1 MRFVTVVF
9 HFLLLRLNPELAHGV
24 GKWALRL
31 WQYRLKISQRV
42 FKRGRVI
49 VLSAAP
55 QLTFRGRVGLAAGF
69 DKDAEMFPGLLAM
82 GFGFIEVGTVTP
94 KPQPGNPKPR
104 VWRVEGE
111 GLINHLGFNS
121 GGLDAFCAN
130 LEKYRSLVPS
140 GCLLANIGK
149 NKTTPDDK
157 AIEDY
162 RTCFD
167 RLVGKVDGFVVNLS
181 SPNTPGLRSLQ
192 SKDFLISLSRI
203 APKGQPVFIKLAPD
217 LDDAALGELC
227 AFIREEEAFAGVVVT
242 NTSRKIAE
250 ETYKRSA
257 GGYSGPQLF
266 ARSLECVRIARAHLG
281 TEKIL
286 IGVGGIDSPAR
297 AHQMLQAGADLA
309 EIYTAFIYKGPHLT
323 QALNRIP

>member
-1 MRFVTVVF
+1 MRIVTAVF

-31 WQYRLKISQRV
+31 WQCRLKFSKSV
-42 FKRGRVI
+42 FMRGRVI
-49 VLSAAP
+49 VLRGAP
-55 QLTFRGRVGLAAGF
+55 QLTLRGRVGLAAGF

-104 VWRVEGE
+104 VWRVDGQ

-121 GGLDAFCAN
+121 GGLDLFCAN
-130 LEKYRSLVPS
+130 LDKYRALIPS

-149 NKTTPDDK
+149 NKATPDEN
-157 AIEDY
+157 AIDDY

-192 SKDFLISLSRI
+192 SKDFLTSLSRI
-203 APKGQPVFIKLAPD
+203 APKGQPVFVKLAPD

-227 AFIREEEAFAGVVVT
+227 AFIRGEKAFAGVVVT

-250 ETYKRSA
+250 EKFKRSA

-266 ARSLECVRIARAHLG
+266 ARSLECVRLARTHLG

-286 IGVGGIDSPAR
+286 IGVGGIDSPTR
-297 AHQMLQAGADLA
+297 AQQMLEAGADLA
-309 EIYTAFIYKGPHLT
+309 EIYTSFVYKGPHL
-323 QALNRIP
+323 AHDLNQI

>member
-1 MRFVTVVF
+1 MRFVTAVF
-9 HFLLLRLNPELAHGV
+9 HFFLLRLNPELAHGV
-24 GKWALRL
+24 GKWGLRL
-31 WQYRLKISQRV
+31 WQCRLRFSQRV
-42 FKRGRVI
+42 FTRGRVI
-49 VLSAAP
+49 VLRGAP
-55 QLTFRGRVGLAAGF
+55 QLTLRGRVGLAAGF

-94 KPQPGNPKPR
+94 RPQPGNPKPR
-104 VWRVEGE
+104 IWRVQGQ

-130 LEKYRSLVPS
+130 LEKYRPLIPS

-149 NKTTPDDK
+149 NKATPDET

-162 RTCFD
+162 RICFE

-181 SPNTPGLRSLQ
+181 SPNTPGLRNLQ
-192 SKDFLISLSRI
+192 SRDFLVSLAQI
-203 APKGQPVFIKLAPD
+203 APKGYPVFVKLAPD
-217 LDDAALGELC
+217 LEDGALVELC
-227 AFIREEEAFAGVVVT
+227 AFIRAEKAFAGVVVT

-250 ETYKRSA
+250 ETFKRSA

-266 ARSLECVRIARAHLG
+266 ARSLECVRLARTHLG

-286 IGVGGIDSPAR
+286 IGVGGIDTPAR
-297 AHQMLQAGADLA
+297 AQQMLEAGADLA
-309 EIYTAFIYKGPHLT
+309 EIYTSFVYKGPQLAHT
-323 QALNRIP
+323 LNQI